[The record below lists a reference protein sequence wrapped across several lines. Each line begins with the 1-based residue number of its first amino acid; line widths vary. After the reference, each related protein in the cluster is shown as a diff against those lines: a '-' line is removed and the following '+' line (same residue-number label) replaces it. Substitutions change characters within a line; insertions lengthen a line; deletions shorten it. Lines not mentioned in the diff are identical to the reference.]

1 MAGDSSKVLIVSPN
15 FYPSA
20 GGVESHLIELIRTFS
35 DVEFS
40 VLANWR
46 PDAGRAAELF
56 PNVEFHYVWP
66 YDRSLRKWLASS
78 KATVGLYRAARATF
92 ELLRLM
98 NRRRWLR
105 ELAAD
110 IVHFHF
116 LDLDQASRLARRLG
130 APVAI
135 RDWFKMSVG
144 RIGSRAGLL
153 LTDHTV
159 FTSPSEIVPDEAK
172 TALLATFKNIISVD
186 SKSFEVVK
194 AYQRNHPGNSWF
206 IPNSVNT
213 DLFRPSRHA
222 GKKFRVGFAGRA
234 GKSGEDLLK
243 IVIRELG
250 PRVSWRVAL
259 AGEAND
265 VRRGVGTRGGA
276 DVELFHNLDYL
287 GMPEFYAGIDILFNP
302 FPGEGIGRTSLEAM
316 ACGVPVLAVGQG
328 DKYPIRN
335 GETGYVLPPNP
346 KVIAEMIRRLQKDA
360 ELIKAMGGMAR
371 AAVEREFSNSAV
383 LPNVRAVYT
392 QLASD
397 VTA

>member
-1 MAGDSSKVLIVSPN
+1 M
-15 FYPSA
+15 
-20 GGVESHLIELIRTFS
+20 
-35 DVEFS
+35 
-40 VLANWR
+40 
-46 PDAGRAAELF
+46 
-56 PNVEFHYVWP
+56 
-66 YDRSLRKWLASS
+66 
-78 KATVGLYRAARATF
+78 
-92 ELLRLM
+92 
-98 NRRRWLR
+98 
-105 ELAAD
+105 
-110 IVHFHF
+110 
-116 LDLDQASRLARRLG
+116 
-130 APVAI
+130 
-135 RDWFKMSVG
+135 
-144 RIGSRAGLL
+144 
-153 LTDHTV
+153 
-159 FTSPSEIVPDEAK
+159 
-172 TALLATFKNIISVD
+172 
-186 SKSFEVVK
+186 
-194 AYQRNHPGNSWF
+194 
-206 IPNSVNT
+206 
-213 DLFRPSRHA
+213 
-222 GKKFRVGFAGRA
+222 
-234 GKSGEDLLK
+234 
-243 IVIRELG
+243 
-250 PRVSWRVAL
+250 